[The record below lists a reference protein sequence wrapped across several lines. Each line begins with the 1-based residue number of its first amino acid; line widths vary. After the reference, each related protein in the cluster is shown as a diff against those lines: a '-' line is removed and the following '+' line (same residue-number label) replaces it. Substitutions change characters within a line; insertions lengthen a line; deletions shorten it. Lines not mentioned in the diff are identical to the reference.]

1 MPRADA
7 SACAPGAA
15 LALGGNTTGSSRQ
28 SLLARASGSIW
39 ALVDNEYRNQL
50 PVQGGDENSVEWQ
63 RLVPFFLLHLG
74 CLGAIWTGV
83 GWFAALVCVAL
94 YALRMFAITAV
105 YHRYLSHRSYDAPRW
120 LVFLGSWTAAA
131 AAQRGPLWW
140 AAHHRK
146 HHRHSDREGDAHSP
160 LHGRFG
166 WSHVGWFTTRSNF
179 RTDLQQLPDLREHAE
194 LRWLDRFDIVAPLSL
209 LIALYVLGEVLAV
222 NAPSLETSGWQLVVW
237 GFCVSTTLV
246 FHVTSMVNSVCHLF
260 GSRPWKTSDQSRNLP
275 WLALLT
281 FGEGWH
287 NNHHYC
293 PGSVRQGFRW
303 WQLDFSF
310 YVLWVMERI
319 GLVKLRPLP
328 ARARADGNAA

>member
-1 MPRADA
+1 M
-7 SACAPGAA
+7 
-15 LALGGNTTGSSRQ
+15 LALGGNAADSSRQ
-28 SLLARASGSIW
+28 SLLARACGSIW

-50 PVQGGDENSVEWQ
+50 PVQGGNENSVEWQ

-83 GWFAALVCVAL
+83 GWFAAVVCVAL

-160 LHGRFG
+160 LHGRFW

-260 GSRPWKTSDQSRNLP
+260 GSRPWNTSDQSRNLP

-303 WQLDFSF
+303 WQFDLSF
-310 YVLWVMERI
+310 YILWTMERV

-328 ARARADGNAA
+328 ARARVGGARSA

>member
-1 MPRADA
+1 MNPAPKALREPR
-7 SACAPGAA
+7 SF
-15 LALGGNTTGSSRQ
+15 
-28 SLLARASGSIW
+28 ARALRPVW
-39 ALVDNEYRNQL
+39 ALVDNDLRDRM
-50 PVQGGDENSVEWQ
+50 PVQGGDEDTVEWA
-63 RLVPFFLLHLG
+63 RLLPFALLHVG

-83 GWFAALVCVAL
+83 SWFAAAVCVAL
-94 YALRMFAITAV
+94 YAVRMFAITAV

-120 LVFLGSWTAAA
+120 LVFVGAWTAAA

-140 AAHHRK
+140 AAHHRR

-160 LHGRFG
+160 LHGRFW
-166 WSHVGWFTTRSNF
+166 WSHVGWFTTRRNF
-179 RTDLQQLPDLREHAE
+179 RTDLQQLPDLRDHAE
-194 LRWLDRFDIVAPLSL
+194 LRWLDRFDVAAPLSL
-209 LIALYVLGEVLAV
+209 LVFLYVLGESLAV
-222 NAPSLETSGWQLVVW
+222 HAPSLETNGWQLVVW

-260 GSRPWKTSDQSRNLP
+260 GSRPWKTADQSRNLP

-303 WQLDFSF
+303 WQFDLSF
-310 YVLWVMERI
+310 YALWVMERF

-328 ARARADGNAA
+328 ARARAVDGRGE